1 MKIAITPRSFPEAG
15 APALQWLRE
24 KGYDIELNTTGKVL
38 DETGMARFCNGAEGL
53 IVGIDPVTV
62 AVMDANPQLRV
73 ISKYGA
79 GLDNIDLKAASD
91 RGIQVMNAGSA
102 NALSVAELAVGLF
115 FGLARCI
122 QFAVASTKAGG
133 WARKKGIELFGKT
146 VGIVGL
152 GNIGREV
159 ARIARGIGMN
169 AVAYDPYVMPDSP
182 AVAAL
187 GIDLKPLGEV
197 LSVADFVTLHL
208 PATDETRHIINR
220 DTLRLMKLSACLV
233 NTSRG
238 ELVDE
243 EALYEALTQGVIAG
257 AASDVFS
264 KEPPGSHPL
273 LALDNFIL
281 TSHIGAYTG
290 EANRRMAETAVGNIL
305 NMLQKGALIESPSER

>member
-1 MKIAITPRSFPEAG
+1 MKIAVTPRSFPETG
-15 APALQWLRE
+15 TPALQWLLA
-24 KGYDIELNTTGKVL
+24 KGYDVEINTTGKVL
-38 DETGMARFCNGAEGL
+38 DENGMAHFCNGAEGL
-53 IVGIDPVTV
+53 IVGIDPVT
-62 AVMDANPQLRV
+62 ATVMDANPQLKV

-91 RGIQVMNAGSA
+91 RDIQVMNAGSA

-115 FGLARCI
+115 FSLARGI

-133 WARKKGIELFGKT
+133 WARKRGVELFGKT
-146 VGIVGL
+146 AGIVGL

-159 ARIARGIGMN
+159 ARIALGIGMN
-169 AVAYDPYVMPDSP
+169 AVAYDPYVRQDSP

-187 GIDLKPLGEV
+187 GIGMKPLDEV
-197 LSVADFVTLHL
+197 LSAADFVTLHL
-208 PATDETRHIINR
+208 PSTEETRHMVNR
-220 DTLRLMKLSACLV
+220 DTLRLMKHSACLV

-264 KEPPGSHPL
+264 KEPPDGHPL
-273 LALDNFIL
+273 LALNNFIL
-281 TSHIGAYTG
+281 TPHIGAYTG
-290 EANRRMAETAVGNIL
+290 EANRRMAETAVENLL
-305 NMLQKGALIESPSER
+305 NMLQEKNINK